1 MLLELSKNINHKPRY
16 VCLKVKFWGK
26 IHKNETSG
34 SLNGK
39 NFIFLPHN
47 LCNLSRKGHK
57 MALSVIKHHILQLR
71 NVSSKIQKICLNL
84 GLKTLDFREILA
96 KNSNF

>member
-1 MLLELSKNINHKPRY
+1 MLLELSKNINDKPRY

-39 NFIFLPHN
+39 IFIFLPHN
-47 LCNLSRKGHK
+47 LCNFSRKGSK
-57 MALSVIKHHILQLR
+57 MALRVIKHHIVQLKD
-71 NVSSKIQKICLNL
+71 VSSKIQKIYLNL
-84 GLKTLDFREILA
+84 GF
-96 KNSNF
+96 KNIKFSRNFS